1 MLYEMECH
9 SGKYAKAEIPVIAM
23 TADAFAEDRKT
34 ERLGRTTEEEMN
46 EQNDRKTDKKKR

>member
-1 MLYEMECH
+1 MLYEIECH

-23 TADAFAEDRKT
+23 TADVFAEDRKT

>member
-23 TADAFAEDRKT
+23 TADVFAEDRKT
-34 ERLGRTTEEEMN
+34 ERLVRITEEEKH
-46 EQNDRKTDKKKR
+46 ERNDRKTDRKKR